1 MHVKLTTENKKVPFP
16 LVESEK
22 WKEPYAS
29 PLCSM
34 TNGGAEFEPSKSIMS
49 YAPKTDRLAIN
60 LFSDVKG
67 DAKDDYQFVIQLYNP
82 SEITKGTEDI
92 DKDHGSTSSCRY
104 E

>member
-1 MHVKLTTENKKVPFP
+1 MHVKLSTENKKVPFP
-16 LVESEK
+16 LVDGEK

-34 TNGGAEFEPSKSIMS
+34 TNGGAEFEPSESITS
-49 YAPKTDRLAIN
+49 YAPKWAIN

-67 DAKDDYQFVIQLYNP
+67 DPKDDYKFVIQLYNP
-82 SEITKGTEDI
+82 SEITKGIEDI